1 MLRKWTSG
9 TLAIAI
15 AAALALP
22 SGAWNASRASAA
34 EKSVVYDMPN
44 GSFES
49 PLAGTWDSAGVT
61 ETEHYLAMEPGSAVW
76 QGIPVKNDG
85 KGPSAGDVVY
95 GEVEVTLSA
104 DADDNANV
112 MLRINEGGPTLA
124 EVNDLSAAARGE
136 AVKLTTKTINA
147 GGKIG
152 EGKPVI
158 YVELHNDTKGE
169 IDVHRVKLWGVREDG
184 TRVAYPVANAD
195 FAAPFTGASDWSSA
209 GAVSLRSAL
218 VMQPGSAVW
227 RSLPVGSGERQ
238 PHAGD
243 KPTVSLRLMMHPD
256 ATRTSSVTAR
266 VNDGA
271 NTLLEISDLSAVK
284 RGAWRTVSDEL
295 GPPVPDGAAQLWLEL
310 HNDNTAPIRVTDVQ
324 VTAMRDDRSYDLDG
338 SGSVDAA
345 DLAFLQAKIKRGTLV
360 AELDYD
366 KDGQL
371 TGKDASFFRKF
382 ALKDP
387 AEVYA
392 NFDHFRF
399 MNEKIAIDG
408 IPMFISHLYAEP
420 VDRSDLGKGYKWVG
434 DPQEGVAALDDVAR
448 AVLVYVEHY
457 KTYGDAYSYDMIK
470 RGLSF
475 AMWMQTPEGDFDNF
489 VAEDAQGKLYK
500 KDSHSSFTG
509 FSFWAVR
516 AYEAMAAAL
525 PVLEA
530 KDAAFAAKVRTR
542 AALCLDRV
550 RQLVK
555 PLYGTY
561 NTVDGKKVP
570 AWLLQNDNWLS
581 AAAIS
586 VLAQHQEALPA
597 GAQQNTSLA
606 LIRMLGEGLAMSQEG
621 DFKTYPLS
629 AFLHSDGTWYEW
641 GSIQVK
647 AMAIAGQLSGR
658 SDWIQAAE
666 QAADSFLS
674 DLLISGRAYRLSPNK
689 ASYPQINYGT
699 ASYVENLLALYRFTG
714 KTKYAEMAGIAA
726 AWWTGDTRDGI
737 AMFDQ
742 ATGAAF
748 DGVTDSGVNTN
759 SGAESVDEA
768 LRAILRIKREPAA
781 ARLMTATKV
790 ESRGVRTLEAEQL
803 YRQDAGDDKEIAAA
817 DLGLNDPARALRKQ
831 SNIPSTD
838 EAAVYADATSS
849 DAEAEIYPGWFGKRA
864 IFVEATGHN
873 NVRIYRDGYLYR
885 DVPVG
890 GADGFGPG
898 DSVKLDFAAML
909 QFDTDL
915 AAEVLAVDAQGQT
928 TLLADDSAMTYASR
942 TWYSGQST
950 VKTTPKAQIPEGTV
964 KLRIRFSNRS
974 TNPLPQEGYAT
985 VTLTKLYRMSVPE
998 IRYGSPSLSQGSYVR
1013 MTAGASRSFD
1023 VEAPGAGE
1031 YDVFASV
1038 IQRAP
1043 GQAATLSASLNGS
1056 APMKTTLAGTDGRI
1070 AILHLGSAD
1079 LAQGTGTLVLQSVGA
1094 DAELDAVYLYPVET
1108 YATYRALDGSL
1119 HTIVRDSRSR
1129 SLTAGTPAA
1138 VAARDRVAIASIEV
1152 EGASRIVRVEG
1163 TVKTAD
1169 GKAASK
1175 ADVRVTIGGIA
1186 QEERVRTDANGRFKA
1201 VLHLTKGWQAG
1212 LYRVEASTATGSGTG
1227 RIALAGDK
1235 KKG

>member
-1 MLRKWTSG
+1 ML
-9 TLAIAI
+9 
-15 AAALALP
+15 
-22 SGAWNASRASAA
+22 
-34 EKSVVYDMPN
+34 
-44 GSFES
+44 
-49 PLAGTWDSAGVT
+49 
-61 ETEHYLAMEPGSAVW
+61 
-76 QGIPVKNDG
+76 
-85 KGPSAGDVVY
+85 
-95 GEVEVTLSA
+95 
-104 DADDNANV
+104 
-112 MLRINEGGPTLA
+112 
-124 EVNDLSAAARGE
+124 
-136 AVKLTTKTINA
+136 
-147 GGKIG
+147 
-152 EGKPVI
+152 
-158 YVELHNDTKGE
+158 
-169 IDVHRVKLWGVREDG
+169 
-184 TRVAYPVANAD
+184 
-195 FAAPFTGASDWSSA
+195 
-209 GAVSLRSAL
+209 
-218 VMQPGSAVW
+218 
-227 RSLPVGSGERQ
+227 
-238 PHAGD
+238 
-243 KPTVSLRLMMHPD
+243 HPD
-256 ATRTSSVTAR
+256 ATRTSAVTAR

-284 RGAWRTVSDEL
+284 RGAWRVVRDES
-295 GPPVPDGAAQLWLEL
+295 GRPVPEGKAGLWVEL

-324 VTAMRDDRSYDLDG
+324 VSAMREDRSYDLDG

-345 DLAFLQAKIKRGTLV
+345 DLAFLQTKIKQGRLI

-366 KDGQL
+366 GDGQL

-382 ALKDP
+382 ALRDS

-399 MNEKIAIDG
+399 MNEKIEIDG

-420 VDRSDLGKGYKWVG
+420 VDRSDLGQGYKWVG

-457 KTYGDAYSYDMIK
+457 RTYGDAYSYDMIK

-475 AMWMQTPEGDFDNF
+475 AMWMQSPEGDFDNF

-509 FSFWAVR
+509 FGFWAVR

-525 PVLEA
+525 PALEA

-542 AALCLDRV
+542 AALCLERV
-550 RQLVK
+550 RQLVM

-561 NTVDGKKVP
+561 DNVDGKKAP
-570 AWLLQNDNWLS
+570 AWLLQRDNWLS
-581 AAAIS
+581 SAAIS
-586 VLAQHQEALPA
+586 ALAQHQEALPA
-597 GAQQNTSLA
+597 GTQKNTSLA
-606 LIRMLGEGLAMSQEG
+606 LVRMLGEGLAMSQEG
-621 DFKTYPLS
+621 DFITYPLS

-641 GSIQVK
+641 GSTQIK

-674 DLLISGRAYRLSPNK
+674 DLLISGRAYRQSPNK
-689 ASYPQINYGT
+689 AVYPQINYGT
-699 ASYVENLLALYRFTG
+699 ASYVENLLALYGVTG

-726 AWWTGDTRDGI
+726 AWWTGDTRDGV

-742 ATGAAF
+742 TTGAAF

-768 LRAILRIKREPAA
+768 LRAILRIKRVPAA
-781 ARLMTATKV
+781 ARLMTASKA
-790 ESRGVRTLEAEQL
+790 ESRGVQTLEAEQL
-803 YRQDAGDDKEIAAA
+803 YRQGAGDDEAIPVA
-817 DLGLNDPARALRKQ
+817 DAGLNDPARALRKQ
-831 SNIPSTD
+831 SNAPSTD
-838 EAAVYADATSS
+838 EAAVYADATSI

-864 IFVEATGHN
+864 IFVEATGHD
-873 NVRIYRDGYLYR
+873 NVRIYGDGYLYR

-890 GADGFGPG
+890 GADGLRPG

-950 VKTTPKAQIPEGTV
+950 VKTTPKAQIPEGTA
-964 KLRIRFSNRS
+964 KLRIRFSNAS
-974 TNPLPQEGYAT
+974 TNPLPHEGYAT

-1013 MTAGASRSFD
+1013 MTADESRSFA
-1023 VEAPGAGE
+1023 VEVPGSGE
-1031 YDVFASV
+1031 YDVYASV
-1038 IQRAP
+1038 IQRSP
-1043 GQAATLSASLNGS
+1043 SKAATLSAALNGA
-1056 APMKTTLAGTDGRI
+1056 APMKTTLAGTDGQI
-1070 AILHLGSAD
+1070 AIIRLGSVN
-1079 LAQGTGTLVLQSVGA
+1079 LAKGAGTLVLKSVGA
-1094 DAELDAVYLYPVET
+1094 EAELDAVYLYPVET
-1108 YATYRALDGSL
+1108 SVTYRALDGSL
-1119 HTIVRDSRSR
+1119 RTIVRDSRSR
-1129 SLTAGTPAA
+1129 SLIAGEPAA
-1138 VAARDRVAIASIEV
+1138 VAARDRVVVASV
-1152 EGASRIVRVEG
+1152 KAEGEGRIVRVEG
-1163 TVKTAD
+1163 TVRTAG

-1175 ADVRVTIGGIA
+1175 ADVRVAIGGIA

-1201 VLHLTKGWQAG
+1201 VLHLTKGWQGG
-1212 LYRVEASTATGSGTG
+1212 LYRVEATTGTGSGTE